1 MNFRLRTLELKVP
14 PAAVVLLVAGAM
26 WGISLATRPLEMSD
40 LIRVA
45 AAITIALAGV
55 GLCAAGAISF
65 KRARTTVN
73 PMKPETASSLVTG
86 GIYRITRNPMYVG
99 FLLLLIAWAIYLAA
113 VWAFAG
119 PLVFV
124 VYMNRFQI
132 GPEEKTLSAM
142 FGTSYSDYMAQ
153 VRRWL

>member
-1 MNFRLRTLELKVP
+1 ML
-14 PAAVVLLVAGAM
+14 VLLVAAAM
-26 WGISLATRPLEMSD
+26 WLISLVTEPLEMSAM
-40 LIRVA
+40 IRVA
-45 AAITIALAGV
+45 AAITIALVGV
-55 GLCAAGAISF
+55 GLCVAGAISF

-99 FLLLLIAWAIYLAA
+99 FLLALIAWAIFLATA
-113 VWAFAG
+113 WALAG

-124 VYMNRFQI
+124 IYLNRFQI
-132 GPEEKTLSAM
+132 GPEEKALSAM
-142 FGTSYSDYMAQ
+142 FGTAYSDYMAK